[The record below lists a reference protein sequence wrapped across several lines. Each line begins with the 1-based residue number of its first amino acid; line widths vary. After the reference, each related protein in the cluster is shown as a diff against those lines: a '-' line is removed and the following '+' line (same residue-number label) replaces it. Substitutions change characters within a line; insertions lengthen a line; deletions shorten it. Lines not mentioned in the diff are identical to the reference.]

1 MDENK
6 SIAINLVKNP
16 HRQTPT
22 DDYIFASEQA
32 IEGKTLREIN
42 EFLYDR
48 LEKDFED
55 DLLCFDSELTVY
67 VNTDNVALIRTI
79 VTYIVRHLQS
89 CQLMIY
95 NKQSKQYE
103 PIPFCFDDV
112 MYADWDM

>member
-1 MDENK
+1 MDEIKN
-6 SIAINLVKNP
+6 IAINLVKDPNS
-16 HRQTPT
+16 HTPT

-67 VNTDNVALIRTI
+67 VNTDNVALIRAI
-79 VTYIVRHLQS
+79 VTYIVGHLHN

-95 NKQSKQYE
+95 SKRSKQYE

-112 MYADWDM
+112 TYMDWDM